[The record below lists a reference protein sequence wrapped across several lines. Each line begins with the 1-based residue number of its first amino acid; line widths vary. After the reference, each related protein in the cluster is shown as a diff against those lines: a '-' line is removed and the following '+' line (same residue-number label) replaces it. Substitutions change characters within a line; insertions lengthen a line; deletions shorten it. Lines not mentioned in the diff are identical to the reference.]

1 LNKRADRSSK
11 GSNRRNRGK
20 NKKIKKQLITCFLF
34 LSVIPVLVMGIINY
48 KIQEK
53 DNRKNLKPVNIQLV
67 HSVSDQVQNYL
78 FKSASS
84 VESLSRI
91 YDFSKIDPGK
101 AQVILSSTAQD
112 YPNLKQ
118 IDIYNLEGKP
128 QFSSEKGGKNS
139 AIDNK
144 IFDRIKD
151 DERFVSDTY
160 EEEDVPIAV
169 LYTSLKDNSNNI
181 NAIAAVHI
189 KLDKLSEIMER
200 YDTGTAY
207 VINGD
212 GEVLAHP
219 DYEGKVV
226 EKYNPIKNKIKGATL
241 ALQEEKGNGSNY
253 RNDKNVEVLG
263 TYVKVPLTNWG
274 VIFEQNLNEVNSEA
288 KKGLH
293 RTLTMTIIL
302 IFFVVIFSNTIAKK
316 FWYPLE
322 QMVIAVDNIGVGDLT
337 KKVTVDSNNE
347 IGILQKSFNTMVDS
361 LDSLMLSISTVSSNL
376 ENESGELLKEA
387 DSTINANSEIS
398 VVVEEAVSGAER
410 QMIKAEKT
418 SEVSRTMFQVVKD
431 MEEQFSQILNS
442 VKTTFDTAILGS
454 EDINNT
460 IKIMDSISI
469 RVNEMSNQMS
479 KLINHIYE
487 IDKIAESIN
496 GVSRQTNL
504 LALNAAI
511 EAARVR
517 GREETGKGFTI
528 VAEEIRNLAEET
540 EKASQYIG
548 DIINKM
554 KDETKLVVSSM
565 NDNLLEIDKGNET
578 IKKTGRNF
586 NDIVEYMKKTTIT
599 VERFSSIL
607 EKMSA
612 RLEDIDEAII
622 GVNKTSHKTFSRT
635 QTALASTEEQV
646 TYVHSIKK
654 SAENLKGMSEELGK
668 VIEGFKID

>member
-1 LNKRADRSSK
+1 
-11 GSNRRNRGK
+11 
-20 NKKIKKQLITCFLF
+20 
-34 LSVIPVLVMGIINY
+34 
-48 KIQEK
+48 
-53 DNRKNLKPVNIQLV
+53 
-67 HSVSDQVQNYL
+67 
-78 FKSASS
+78 
-84 VESLSRI
+84 
-91 YDFSKIDPGK
+91 
-101 AQVILSSTAQD
+101 
-112 YPNLKQ
+112 
-118 IDIYNLEGKP
+118 
-128 QFSSEKGGKNS
+128 
-139 AIDNK
+139 
-144 IFDRIKD
+144 
-151 DERFVSDTY
+151 
-160 EEEDVPIAV
+160 
-169 LYTSLKDNSNNI
+169 
-181 NAIAAVHI
+181 I

-431 MEEQFSQILNS
+431 ME
-442 VKTTFDTAILGS
+442 
-454 EDINNT
+454 
-460 IKIMDSISI
+460 
-469 RVNEMSNQMS
+469 
-479 KLINHIYE
+479 
-487 IDKIAESIN
+487 
-496 GVSRQTNL
+496 
-504 LALNAAI
+504 
-511 EAARVR
+511 
-517 GREETGKGFTI
+517 
-528 VAEEIRNLAEET
+528 
-540 EKASQYIG
+540 
-548 DIINKM
+548 
-554 KDETKLVVSSM
+554 
-565 NDNLLEIDKGNET
+565 
-578 IKKTGRNF
+578 
-586 NDIVEYMKKTTIT
+586 
-599 VERFSSIL
+599 
-607 EKMSA
+607 
-612 RLEDIDEAII
+612 
-622 GVNKTSHKTFSRT
+622 
-635 QTALASTEEQV
+635 
-646 TYVHSIKK
+646 
-654 SAENLKGMSEELGK
+654 
-668 VIEGFKID
+668 